1 MNLYEITGQFKE
13 LLDLAE
19 TDNIDQQIIADTLEG
34 VEFEFEEKA
43 DAYAKI
49 MKALDGNVTALD
61 KEIDRLEQKKK
72 VIKNNISSMKY
83 ALEKAMAETGKT
95 KFKTTL
101 FSFGIQKNPASVV
114 IDDET
119 RIPSDFLIQQEPKVD
134 KTGIK
139 KYLKELEEIN
149 GTCPWA
155 HLQQTESLRIR

>member
-13 LLDLAE
+13 LLDMAE
-19 TDNIDQQIIADTLEG
+19 TENIDQAIINDTLEG
-34 VEFEFEEKA
+34 IEFEFEEKA

-49 MKALDGNVTALD
+49 MKALEGNVNALD
-61 KEIDRLEQKKK
+61 VEIERLENKRRT
-72 VIKNNISSMKY
+72 IKNNISSMKY
-83 ALEKAMAETGKT
+83 SLEKAMVETGKT

-114 IDDET
+114 IDDEHN
-119 RIPSDFLIQQEPKVD
+119 IPENFLIQQAPKVD

-139 KYLKELEEIN
+139 NYLKELEEVN